1 MKYVLGVDA
10 GNSKTIALVSTITG
24 EVVGSGRSE
33 CGDIYNTKTPQHALK
48 NVDQAVRA
56 ALRAAGIRGSQIASA
71 AFSMAGA
78 DWPEDFSLITTALSR
93 ESYCKLFVVAN
104 DAVGALHSG
113 AIEGWG
119 VSIANGTGAAVC
131 ARSRDGRAFEMS
143 WWQEG
148 GGGRSLGFSGLR
160 AVYRSDLGID
170 AATALTERILAFC
183 GSTSVEDLLHM
194 FTRREAPAHAKVPTL
209 ARIVLDAA
217 RDGDV
222 IANEI
227 VRADGTSLG
236 DYVLAAARK
245 VGIEDEAF
253 PLILTGSVFKHD
265 STLLVDAILQRV
277 RSRCP
282 SVYVQKSELE
292 PGAGALIMALNALDI
307 EATEEVRARLKAT
320 LPSVV
325 FFAT

>member
-10 GNSKTIALVSTITG
+10 GNSKTIALVSTTAG
-24 EVVGSGRSE
+24 EVIGSGRSG

-78 DWPEDFSLITTALSR
+78 DWPEDFSLITTTLSR
-93 ESYCKLFVVAN
+93 KSYCKLFVVAN

-119 VSIANGTGAAVC
+119 VSMANGTGAAVC
-131 ARSRDGRAFEMS
+131 ARSREGKSFEMG

-160 AVYRSDLGID
+160 AVYRAELGID

-183 GSTSVEDLLHM
+183 GTTSVEDLLHM
-194 FTRREAPAHAKVPTL
+194 FSCRQGTALAKVPTL

-222 IANEI
+222 IANGI
-227 VRADGTSLG
+227 VRADGTNLG

-245 VGIEDEAF
+245 VGIEGDAF

-292 PGAGALIMALNALDI
+292 PGAGALIMALNALSI
-307 EATEEVRARLKAT
+307 EANQDVRARLKAT
-320 LPSVV
+320 LPSAD